1 MYRNSSNKNVTNTNM
16 LRSNLLS
23 AQPGLGTQPHKEAPG
38 AIWFKYVK
46 THWLALVQWGCP
58 LDNNGL
64 KMVMGQLNNSQKK

>member
-46 THWLALVQWGCP
+46 TH
-58 LDNNGL
+58 
-64 KMVMGQLNNSQKK
+64 